1 MSSDCDSD
9 DEKHFAR
16 LPENWIAVFHLRERS
31 GSSVDDLHK
40 ECTSMIDRVTC
51 TVVYIY
57 MYHILIQEVCNLVS
71 SLLSI
76 WLYQSTHCND
86 DFT

>member
-9 DEKHFAR
+9 DERHFAR

-31 GSSVDDLHK
+31 GSSVNDLHK
-40 ECTSMIDRVTC
+40 ECTSMIDRVTN

-57 MYHILIQEVCNLVS
+57 IHVS
-71 SLLSI
+71 YLNTRSLKLSR
-76 WLYQSTHCND
+76 
-86 DFT
+86 FTIISMIESVKTLQ